1 MINKANSRAI
11 CILGMH
17 RSGTSAIAR
26 SINLLGVYLGESEN
40 LLSAQEDNPHG
51 FWENLN
57 IIDIQNRI
65 LWELGVSWD
74 TPVPLEELWWKKPE
88 MIPFRNEIK
97 QFINQQMI
105 TQSLWAWKDPR
116 TCLLLPLWLDILQE
130 LAIEVNFVISI
141 RNPLDIANSLFK
153 RNNIPIQKTL
163 GIWMNYMI
171 SVARW
176 TADSKCIL
184 FSYDEFLSDWHNQ
197 LFNLSQQ
204 LNLPW
209 PENQL
214 EFKEKMQEF
223 INPEFRH
230 SYSSSDQLKETISL
244 KPFFNLYDIYLKKIN
259 FQLDYTLSQIEEIAS
274 EYKAYAALFDIANL
288 TKTELHQRVEL
299 IDTRHNIQH
308 SLGELQEVKTQLK
321 SQQNEQKKL
330 DTFWNNSMI
339 SGKDIEE
346 KILNLE
352 TIISSLREDQH
363 NLQQILQSRGWN
375 YLKKYYIYRD
385 LLFSKLKN
393 ITKKHS
399 SK

>member
-1 MINKANSRAI
+1 MIDKVPSRSI

-40 LLSAQEDNPHG
+40 LLSPQEDNPHG
-51 FWENLN
+51 FWEHLN

-97 QFINQQMI
+97 KFINQQMI
-105 TQSLWAWKDPR
+105 SQNLWAWKDPR
-116 TCLLLPLWLDILQE
+116 TCLLLPLWLDILE
-130 LAIEVNFVISI
+130 EVSVEINFVISI
-141 RNPLDIANSLFK
+141 RNPLDIANSLLK

-176 TADSKCIL
+176 TASSKCIL
-184 FSYDEFLSDWHNQ
+184 ISYDEFLDDWHNQ

-204 LNLPW
+204 LHLPW
-209 PENQL
+209 PENEL
-214 EFKEKMQEF
+214 EFKKKMQEF
-223 INPEFRH
+223 IDPTFRH
-230 SYSSSDQLKETISL
+230 SYSSRDQLKEIIHL
-244 KPFFNLYDIYLKKIN
+244 KPFLNLYDMYLNKIN
-259 FQLDYTLSQIEEIAS
+259 FQIEYTLPQIEEIAS
-274 EYKAYAALFDIANL
+274 EYKAYSALFDIANL
-288 TKTELHQRVEL
+288 TKIELHQRVEL
-299 IDTRHNIQH
+299 IDTRNNLQH
-308 SLGELQEVKTQLK
+308 YMGELQESQTQLQL
-321 SQQNEQKKL
+321 QQNKLKKI
-330 DTFWNNSMI
+330 DTFFDNSMI
-339 SGKDIEE
+339 SGKNIEE

-352 TIISSLREDQH
+352 NTILSLRENQYS
-363 NLQQILQSRGWN
+363 LQKILQSRGWKL
-375 YLKKYYIYRD
+375 LKRYYIYRD
-385 LLFSKLKN
+385 LLFSKLKKT
-393 ITKKHS
+393 TKKHS

>member
-51 FWENLN
+51 FWEHLN

-105 TQSLWAWKDPR
+105 SQNLWAWKDPR

-130 LAIEVNFVISI
+130 LDVEVNFVISI
-141 RNPLDIANSLFK
+141 RNPLDIANSLLK
-153 RNNIPIQKTL
+153 RNNIPIQKSL

-184 FSYDEFLSDWHNQ
+184 VSYDEFLDDWHHQ

-209 PENQL
+209 PENEL
-214 EFKEKMQEF
+214 ELKEKMQKF
-223 INPEFRH
+223 INPQFRH

-259 FQLDYTLSQIEEIAS
+259 FQLDYTLPQIEEIAS
-274 EYKAYAALFDIANL
+274 EYKTYAALFDIANL
-288 TKTELHQRVEL
+288 TKIELRQRVEL

-308 SLGELQEVKTQLK
+308 YLEELQEVQTQLK
-321 SQQNEQKKL
+321 SQQNEQKKIN
-330 DTFWNNSMI
+330 TFLNNSLI

-352 TIISSLREDQH
+352 NMISALREDQH

-385 LLFSKLKN
+385 LLFSKLKK

>member
-51 FWENLN
+51 FWEHLN

-74 TPVPLEELWWKKPE
+74 TPVPLEELWWKNPE

-97 QFINQQMI
+97 QFISQQMI
-105 TQSLWAWKDPR
+105 SQNLWAWKDPR

-130 LAIEVNFVISI
+130 LGVEVNFVISI
-141 RNPLDIANSLFK
+141 RNPLDIANSLLK
-153 RNNIPIQKTL
+153 RNNIPIQKSL

-176 TADSKCIL
+176 TANSKCIL
-184 FSYDEFLSDWHNQ
+184 VSYDEFLDDWHQQ

-209 PENQL
+209 PENEL
-214 EFKEKMQEF
+214 EFKETMQKF
-223 INPEFRH
+223 INPQFRH
-230 SYSSSDQLKETISL
+230 SYSSNDQLKETIGL
-244 KPFFNLYDIYLKKIN
+244 KPFVNLYDIYLKKMN
-259 FQLDYTLSQIEEIAS
+259 FQLDHTLPQIEKIAS

-288 TKTELHQRVEL
+288 TKIELQQRVEL

-308 SLGELQEVKTQLK
+308 YLGELQEVQTQLK
-321 SQQNEQKKL
+321 SQQNEQKKIN
-330 DTFWNNSMI
+330 TFLNNSLI
-339 SGKDIEE
+339 SGKDTEE
-346 KILNLE
+346 KILHLE
-352 TIISSLREDQH
+352 KMISALREDQH
-363 NLQQILQSRGWN
+363 SLQQILQSRGWN

-385 LLFSKLKN
+385 LLFSKLKK